1 MGLRLNLK
9 WDFPI
14 HSHSHSLLTSLFKL
28 PPPVRGRETSLS
40 GTRWL
45 FLPVISEE
53 GENSHREPLKAYSS
67 SSAAPQ
73 TLDDE
78 FLVLRDIQIN
88 RSYNGRRSMIEDNI
102 THVGEGLSS
111 SQTSLHATKP
121 AQFNLLMEN
130 LNVLEE
136 TFADSSVLR
145 LERYILMELSRLG
158 ALNLFNSCL
167 SSRSVEASNV
177 LDFSDVP
184 DEDIKNTKNS
194 TRDENAGRIFV
205 CSTKKDKRKSRK
217 ARVLV
222 NGEKLPSLSLTT
234 KTKERAS
241 QKPPVSSAERVS
253 QARSR
258 RQMIAKNEAEMAGG
272 IKVIA
277 ELERI
282 RTNLEKKTGKIARLS
297 RWAEA
302 AGLDQKVLQQQ
313 LQFGRQSRDGILR
326 STQPL
331 IVYLSRY
338 YRRPAVQFEDLL
350 QAGKLGVLEGAK
362 RFDPDRGCKFS
373 TYIQYWI
380 RKSMSVMATRCSR
393 DVHIPTKVSQAL
405 YQIRRAER
413 ALKNGH
419 KSPDDAEIA
428 KFTGFS
434 LAKIEMA
441 RRYPKMVGSTDQ
453 KVGDNHN
460 MNILDTIPDTSI
472 PGPEEVAMR
481 QHMMRDIHELIN
493 ALDPMESR
501 VMILRFG
508 FDDHKPKSLGE
519 TGRICQVSKE
529 WIRQVEKKALM
540 KLREQ
545 EKTQNLRH
553 YLLYIR

>member
-1 MGLRLNLK
+1 MGTVMGLRLNLK

-14 HSHSHSLLTSLFKL
+14 HSHSLPTSPFKL
-28 PPPVRGRETSLS
+28 PPPVRGRETSFS

-53 GENSHREPLKAYSS
+53 GENSHRELLKAYSS

-78 FLVLRDIQIN
+78 FLGLGDIQIN
-88 RSYNGRRSMIEDNI
+88 KGSYNGRRSMIE
-102 THVGEGLSS
+102 VSS
-111 SQTSLHATKP
+111 SQASLHATKP

-145 LERYILMELSRLG
+145 LERDILLELSRLG

-167 SSRSVEASNV
+167 SSRSFEASNV
-177 LDFSDVP
+177 LDLSDVP
-184 DEDIKNTKNS
+184 TNIKNTKNS
-194 TRDENAGRIFV
+194 SKDENIGRIFV
-205 CSTKKDKRKSRK
+205 RSTKKDKRKSRS
-217 ARVLV
+217 ARVLE
-222 NGEKLPSLSLTT
+222 NDEKLPSLSRTT
-234 KTKERAS
+234 KTKEKAS
-241 QKPPVSSAERVS
+241 QKPPISSAERAS
-253 QARSR
+253 NSRSR
-258 RQMIAKNEAEMAGG
+258 RLVIAKNEAEMARG

-282 RTNLEKKTGKIARLS
+282 RTSLEKETGQITRLS

-313 LQFGRQSRDGILR
+313 LQFGWQSRDGIIR
-326 STQPL
+326 STRPL
-331 IVYLSRY
+331 IVYLSRH
-338 YRRPAVQFEDLL
+338 YRGPAVAFEDLL

-362 RFDPDRGCKFS
+362 RFDPERGCKFS

-380 RKSMSVMATRCSR
+380 RKSMSAMATRCNR

-419 KSPDDAEIA
+419 KHPDDAEIA

-434 LAKIEMA
+434 LAKINMA
-441 RRYPKMVGSTDQ
+441 RRFPIIVGSTDQ
-453 KVGDNHN
+453 KVGENHN
-460 MNILDTIPDTSI
+460 MNILDTIPDTSM
-472 PGPEEVAMR
+472 PGPEEVVMR
-481 QHMMRDIHELIN
+481 QHMIRDIHELIN

-501 VMILRFG
+501 VLILRFG
-508 FDDHKPKSLGE
+508 FDDHRPKSLGE
-519 TGRICQVSKE
+519 TGKICRVSKE
-529 WIRQVEKKALM
+529 WIRQVEKKAMM

-553 YLLYIR
+553 YLVYIR